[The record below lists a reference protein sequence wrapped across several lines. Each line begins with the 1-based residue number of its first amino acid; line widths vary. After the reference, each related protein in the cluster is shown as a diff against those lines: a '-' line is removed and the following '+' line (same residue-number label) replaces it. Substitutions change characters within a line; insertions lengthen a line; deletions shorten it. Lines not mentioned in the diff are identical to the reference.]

1 MDFEKIGNGWY
12 KVSEIV
18 AVTFSYESEF
28 REVGVSGLMQKTETE
43 KVQEVAIYF
52 SGGSILIAK
61 GEDATEFANY
71 WKIVTEPFGDV
82 A

>member
-18 AVTFSYESEF
+18 AVTFSYESGF
-28 REVGVSGLMQKTETE
+28 DVRGQVIQPGMTD
-43 KVQEVAIYF
+43 KVKEVAIYF